1 VTPIRLLAVG
11 STLIDWH
18 RHVDYADIE
27 DAGLTLG
34 DSHLVDTERMS
45 SLLDRWDAANIT
57 LGGSTANTVRG
68 FVGLGGEVD
77 FVTCIGDDEFGL
89 FARQQLAQL
98 GVNLLSYPIGG
109 DTGVCL
115 DFITPDGERTMAVF
129 PGVASRLVL
138 PEVEPTHYPS
148 CLLLEGYLLDYS
160 QTTRETFRRTVEWS
174 RQLKTQ
180 LVVSLSDRS
189 VVAGHQAELLK
200 VASDDD
206 PLLIGNEGEFQEL
219 FASDAIESLRDLH
232 IMAAITRG
240 SKGATV
246 IDYDGN
252 VADITAESVSASDT
266 TGAGDM
272 FAAGLLFGLASG
284 VEAAGRLGVDSA
296 TKHVGGNA
304 RS

>member
-11 STLIDWH
+11 STLIDL
-18 RHVDYADIE
+18 RQHVNYADIE

-34 DSHLVDTERMS
+34 NSHLVDAERMS
-45 SLLDRWDAANIT
+45 SLLDRWPFCHAS

-68 FVGLGGEVD
+68 FVGLGGVVD
-77 FVTCIGDDEFGL
+77 FVTQVGDDGRGL
-89 FARQQLAQL
+89 FAQQQLAKL
-98 GVNLLSYPIGG
+98 GVNLLSRSVNG

-115 DFITPDGERTMAVF
+115 DLITPDGERTMVVS
-129 PGVASRLVL
+129 PGVASQWVL
-138 PEVEPTHYPS
+138 PSLKLEHRPS

-160 QTTRETFRRTVEWS
+160 PETRETFRRTVEWS

-180 LVVSLSDRS
+180 LVVSLSDRF

-206 PLLIGNEGEFQEL
+206 PLLIGNEGEFREL
-219 FASDAIESLRDLH
+219 FGDHAIEYLRDLH
-232 IMAAITRG
+232 VMAAITRG
-240 SKGATV
+240 PKGATV
-246 IDYDGN
+246 IDHDGN
-252 VADITAESVSASDT
+252 ATDIAAESVSASDT

-284 VEAAGRLGVDSA
+284 VEAAGRLGVNSA
-296 TKHVGGNA
+296 TRHVGG
-304 RS
+304 

>member
-1 VTPIRLLAVG
+1 
-11 STLIDWH
+11 
-18 RHVDYADIE
+18 
-27 DAGLTLG
+27 
-34 DSHLVDTERMS
+34 
-45 SLLDRWDAANIT
+45 
-57 LGGSTANTVRG
+57 
-68 FVGLGGEVD
+68 
-77 FVTCIGDDEFGL
+77 
-89 FARQQLAQL
+89 
-98 GVNLLSYPIGG
+98 
-109 DTGVCL
+109 
-115 DFITPDGERTMAVF
+115 
-129 PGVASRLVL
+129 
-138 PEVEPTHYPS
+138 
-148 CLLLEGYLLDYS
+148 
-160 QTTRETFRRTVEWS
+160 
-174 RQLKTQ
+174 
-180 LVVSLSDRS
+180 
-189 VVAGHQAELLK
+189 

>member
-1 VTPIRLLAVG
+1 MSVRLLAVG
-11 STLIDWH
+11 STLVDV
-18 RHVDYADIE
+18 RLHVDFADVQYAELIP
-27 DAGLTLG
+27 GN
-34 DSHLVDTERMS
+34 SHLVDTERMA
-45 SLLDRWDAANIT
+45 SLLDRWPLGRT
-57 LGGSTANTVRG
+57 ELGGSTANTVRG
-68 FVGLGGEVD
+68 FVGLGGAVD
-77 FVTCIGDDEFGL
+77 FVTAIGNNELGESSQ
-89 FARQQLAQL
+89 RQLVGS
-98 GVNLLSYPIGG
+98 GVNLLSKPIDG

-115 DFITPDGERTMAVF
+115 AMITPDGERTMAVS
-129 PGVASRLVL
+129 PGVAAYLSV
-138 PEVEPTHYPS
+138 PEVELEHHSS

-160 QTTRETFRRTVEWS
+160 QTTRDAFRRAVEWS

-180 LVVSLSDRS
+180 LVVSLSDS
-189 VVAGHQAELLK
+189 ALVANHRAELLK

-246 IDYDGN
+246 IDHDGN
-252 VADITAESVSASDT
+252 VTDITAESVSASDT

-284 VEAAGRLGVDSA
+284 IEAAGRLGVDSA
-296 TKHVGGNA
+296 REYVA
-304 RS
+304 D